1 MTTLWKGAGV
11 SRICAM
17 AALTFALL
25 PWLGCMQGEPASA
38 DVQAKSASRSAAAA
52 AMHPQASSMAAEPG
66 LASRGSFEH
75 INGAHAMRYV
85 KEVVAFGPRPIGSP
99 AHARLED
106 YLRAH
111 LKADS
116 LEEDS
121 FTTPTPV
128 GDMHMRNF
136 IAKFSGKRDGIIVIA
151 GHYDTLYGR
160 KDFVGANDG
169 GSSTG
174 LPLAI
179 ADSLRAQKQR
189 AGYSVWIVL
198 LDGEEA
204 VKQWSSTDSVYGAR
218 HLAAKWK
225 RDGTAAK
232 VKAFLLLDMV
242 GDAELNIERDQNST
256 PWLEDLVYRAALGVG
271 YQSHFFARTV
281 GMEDDHLPFREAGIA
296 VSDLIDFDYGYNNV
310 LWHSP
315 EDKVD
320 KLSAQSLVIAGDT
333 VLESVRLLDQRP

>member
-1 MTTLWKGAGV
+1 MTLWDRARA
-11 SRICAM
+11 SRAFAL
-17 AALTFALL
+17 AALTFVLL
-25 PWLGCMQGEPASA
+25 PWLGCVQGEPAPGGQDTVEA
-38 DVQAKSASRSAAAA
+38 KQAGRGAAREQRSSAAA
-52 AMHPQASSMAAEPG
+52 EPSVDRKD
-66 LASRGSFEH
+66 LAH
-75 INGAHAMRYV
+75 INSARAFQYV
-85 KEVVAFGPRPIGSP
+85 KEVVAFGPRPVGSP
-99 AHARLED
+99 AHAKLEN

-111 LKADS
+111 LKADN

-121 FTTPTPV
+121 FTTSTPA

-136 IAKFSGKRDGIIVIA
+136 IAKFPGTRDGIIVIA

-179 ADSLRAQKQR
+179 ADYVRAQKKR

-204 VKQWSSTDSVYGAR
+204 VKQWSATDSVYGAR

-225 RDGTAAK
+225 RDGTASK

-242 GDAELNIERDQNST
+242 GDADLNVDRDQNST
-256 PWLEDLVYRAALGVG
+256 PWLEDLVYRAATDLG
-271 YQSHFFARTV
+271 YQSHFFARAV
-281 GMEDDHLPFREAGIA
+281 GMEDDHLQFRDAGMA
-296 VSDLIDFDYGYNNV
+296 VADLIDFDYGYNNV
-310 LWHSP
+310 FWHSP
-315 EDKVD
+315 EDKLD
-320 KLSAQSLVIAGDT
+320 KLSAQSLAIAGDT
-333 VLESVRLLDQRP
+333 VLQTVRLLDARP